1 MRRCRIVSLLGVILC
16 FLLGFSATK
25 KQVSFASTN
34 ELISE
39 EEISQSIDKQLGD
52 LDFSELDKIIAGFSD
67 SEKLFFQDS
76 NFIDKI
82 SKLLSGDFEE
92 QESIFVSIV
101 TILFDQ
107 LLQILP
113 FVSIIVAISL
123 IGDIVQGLKPSS
135 NKSISNI
142 IHFLSYGV
150 VVSLVLVIIVK
161 MISVATSTITAL
173 QTQMNGIF
181 PILLTLLTAVG
192 GTTSVSLY
200 QPAMALLAN
209 TILNLFNYLLL
220 PIFIFSVVFSI
231 ISNLSNT
238 VKLDKFSSFFNSCFK
253 WIVGLVFTIFTAF
266 VSLQGITAGTID
278 GISIRTAKYAIRS
291 YVPLIGGYIGDGMGL
306 ILASSSLIKNAV
318 GVGGLLMTGAAIL
331 SPLIQMILFM
341 LALKLIAA
349 IVQPLGNKQV
359 ANLLGSLSKNMVL
372 LIVLLVGVAF
382 VYFILLG
389 LVMCSANVF

>member
-1 MRRCRIVSLLGVILC
+1 MRRCGIVSLLGVILC

-34 ELISE
+34 EFISE